1 LTARLLARS
10 SRSFK
15 SVLASL
21 AASSASRRL
30 SSGSPEVS
38 RYTARAPVA
47 VARVRTAF
55 ESGSGEG
62 YPGCTTLRA
71 ARERAHV
78 ADREV
83 YLVGGLGVE
92 LEVTQASAAGWGE
105 ACGLPAGRDGLLQPA
120 DPGVDLAC
128 LKVGVLGAFC
138 VAALQSASHLFQ
150 HGRRIV
156 EEGVGGLFH
165 HALGVDGEQGVYE

>member
-1 LTARLLARS
+1 MPVLPRRSTAEEWIWSTSALTARLLARS

-21 AASSASRRL
+21 AASTASRRL

-47 VARVRTAF
+47 VARVRTAY

-71 ARERAHV
+71 ARERARTSRTV
-78 ADREV
+78 RSIW
-83 YLVGGLGVE
+83 
-92 LEVTQASAAGWGE
+92 SAA
-105 ACGLPAGRDGLLQPA
+105 
-120 DPGVDLAC
+120 
-128 LKVGVLGAFC
+128 
-138 VAALQSASHLFQ
+138 AA
-150 HGRRIV
+150 
-156 EEGVGGLFH
+156 
-165 HALGVDGEQGVYE
+165 